1 MATKGSKIYITISDK
16 RGSGTIG
23 QSDTGAKTTEEEKE
37 EKALSKYLQ
46 HQFFATIKSQTKQA
60 VRYAVNNIGNFTGDY
75 QTQRQMQSV
84 VLLADFMVDLGTSA
98 YTGFKLSGGNP
109 VGAMVAVGINLATSA
124 INLAEQNSIGRV
136 ENKRLNY
143 TIDILRQRSG
153 LDTLTD
159 GSRGTEN

>member
-1 MATKGSKIYITISDK
+1 
-16 RGSGTIG
+16 
-23 QSDTGAKTTEEEKE
+23 
-37 EKALSKYLQ
+37 
-46 HQFFATIKSQTKQA
+46 
-60 VRYAVNNIGNFTGDY
+60 
-75 QTQRQMQSV
+75 
-84 VLLADFMVDLGTSA
+84 
-98 YTGFKLSGGNP
+98 
-109 VGAMVAVGINLATSA
+109 MVAVGINLATSA